1 MKERILIIIIV
12 ILVVIQFIPALP
24 GDYEPSAEQ
33 SFTEV
38 YDVPVDVEMTL
49 LTACYDCHSNTS
61 KWPWYSKVAPVS
73 FWIGHHVEEGREHL
87 DFSQWGAY
95 SAKKADHKLEE
106 IIEEVKE
113 GEMPLESYTWVH
125 GEARLSADQ
134 RSRLIDYISSLRN

>member
-1 MKERILIIIIV
+1 MKKRILIIILL
-12 ILVVIQFIPALP
+12 ILVVIQFVPALP
-24 GDYEPSAEQ
+24 DDYVPQSGQ

-38 YDVPVDVEMTL
+38 YDVPQDVGMIL
-49 LTACYDCHSNTS
+49 KTACYDCHSHQS

-87 DFSQWGAY
+87 DFSQWGTY
-95 SAKKADHKLEE
+95 SEKKADHKLEE

-134 RSRLIDYISSLRN
+134 RSLLIDYISSLLN